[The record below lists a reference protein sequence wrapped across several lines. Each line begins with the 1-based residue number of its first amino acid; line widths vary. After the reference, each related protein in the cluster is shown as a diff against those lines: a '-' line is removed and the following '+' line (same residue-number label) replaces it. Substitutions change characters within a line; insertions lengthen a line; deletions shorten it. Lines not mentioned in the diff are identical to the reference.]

1 MTATTLKR
9 GERTRLVTDYL
20 KQNPKATKKEVME
33 KFEVSDATFY
43 NIRKKLNGTDA
54 KDATKQTRKP
64 AAKPAVKRAN
74 KPASLKMP
82 FSVSCFV
89 PQMGCDATF
98 TSEGL
103 KIGKCLINWKQ
114 LKGLTD
120 SGLFG

>member
-1 MTATTLKR
+1 MTTTTLKR

-64 AAKPAVKRAN
+64 AVRPATKRAN
-74 KPASLKMP
+74 KPAASRT
-82 FSVSCFV
+82 FSVSCYI

-103 KIGKCLINWKQ
+103 KLGKCLINWKQ
-114 LKGLTD
+114 LKGLTE
-120 SGLFG
+120 SGLFS